1 MSHEIEL
8 CGCLTIPDNANFDEI
23 TDVFL
28 DFVESHGW
36 YSEIRDGCYVKPD
49 GTSGDPIYKSNK
61 EKDYGT

>member
-36 YSEIRDGCYVKPD
+36 YYGGGFSEIRKLSTKRNELGQYE
-49 GTSGDPIYKSNK
+49 SGFQS
-61 EKDYGT
+61 

>member
-28 DFVESHGW
+28 DFVESH
-36 YSEIRDGCYVKPD
+36 V
-49 GTSGDPIYKSNK
+49 GTMVVGSLRF
-61 EKDYGT
+61 ETAVM